1 MTLKGRLIMLMSII
15 DERLA
20 RIFLLETPLKSAC
33 LKSRNLPELAEMI
46 QKFDAYFLKNFNKLS
61 DDRDGAACV
70 RKEAIF
76 SRELCDYY
84 LTWLSPVDGSLR
96 MKEVDGKEVRKLALN
111 YRLIL
116 DKIIDFGGAK
126 MNPTEN
132 KITFFSHEDFV
143 SFIEKYG
150 SERYGRDKNDFSFDW
165 LGLPNDQLLEGSFEG
180 GKSSLINAE
189 ENSISFVTKWR
200 PALFVFQRMED
211 LEIDFKFYALGK
223 NGEGVQGFVK
233 NKKYYLEKVF
243 DEVLEEGCEPFGA
256 TNEKCSKRLHELEIK
271 INKRLMKK
279 AAVKTTLKKAT
290 GEYGII
296 SEFSEGCIKV
306 CVPEM
311 QIDEPVPSEFL
322 IAEYENIE
330 ELVADGWAIDPYDSK
345 ILSDLN
351 PHTESDTA
359 AILLP

>member
-1 MTLKGRLIMLMSII
+1 
-15 DERLA
+15 
-20 RIFLLETPLKSAC
+20 
-33 LKSRNLPELAEMI
+33 
-46 QKFDAYFLKNFNKLS
+46 
-61 DDRDGAACV
+61 
-70 RKEAIF
+70 
-76 SRELCDYY
+76 
-84 LTWLSPVDGSLR
+84 
-96 MKEVDGKEVRKLALN
+96 
-111 YRLIL
+111 
-116 DKIIDFGGAK
+116 

-150 SERYGRDKNDFSFDW
+150 SERYGRNKNDFSFDW
-165 LGLPNDQLLEGSFEG
+165 LALPNDQLLEGSFEG

-211 LEIDFKFYALGK
+211 LGIDFKFYALGK

-256 TNEKCSKRLHELEIK
+256 TNEKCSERLHELEIK

-279 AAVKTTLKKAT
+279 AAVKTMLKKT
-290 GEYGII
+290 SGEYGII
-296 SEFSEGCIKV
+296 SEFSDDCIKV
-306 CVPEM
+306 SVPEM
-311 QIDEPVPSEFL
+311 QIDEPLPSEFL
-322 IAEYENIE
+322 IAEYDNIE

-345 ILSDLN
+345 ILSDMN
-351 PHTESDTA
+351 PHTASETVT
-359 AILLP
+359 IFLLTK